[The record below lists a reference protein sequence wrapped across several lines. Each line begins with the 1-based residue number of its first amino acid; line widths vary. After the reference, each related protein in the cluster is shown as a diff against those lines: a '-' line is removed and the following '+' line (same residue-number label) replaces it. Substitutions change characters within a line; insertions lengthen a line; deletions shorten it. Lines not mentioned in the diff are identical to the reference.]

1 MGQKRWGRGT
11 SGSPELNIL
20 YRHNFHCL
28 GENTAK
34 NWKCFMILME
44 KPFQKGCAHVQS
56 QPKWLVDS
64 HCPLRKVRSWRSM
77 AYVWT
82 GVKCHGD
89 DGSHDLL
96 MNKCSPSTWAA
107 FLRAPAFFLL
117 CAINT
122 GSLTPCFSL
131 PCCYMFSAWASDI
144 LKRSPQW
151 QPNPV
156 VFYLKGPQLIHSRF
170 R

>member
-122 GSLTPCFSL
+122 GSLTPCFI
-131 PCCYMFSAWASDI
+131 FSVTKPLAFHVVTCFLLGQVTFSNVHLSDS
-144 LKRSPQW
+144 RTQW
-151 QPNPV
+151 SS
-156 VFYLKGPQLIHSRF
+156 I
-170 R
+170 